1 MATDPFEI
9 LIAQFAMYIAPVGES
24 FPDIEDAPAG
34 NWTLVGIAGSD
45 SYDESG
51 VVITHEQ
58 STNAIRTY
66 GATGPRKIVRT
77 SEDLKV
83 TLNLMDLTLEE
94 YTRIIGDVA
103 PTTTAAGGGSAG
115 WKEIKTLRGLTPYE
129 VALLIR
135 ADQSPY
141 GNSWNT
147 QYQIPRAVQIAST
160 TLTFVKGDAPV
171 LQVEFQA
178 VEDVDASS
186 DAERFGLV
194 LTQNAAVV

>member
-9 LIAQFAMYIAPVGES
+9 LIAQFKMYIAPVGEAY
-24 FPDIEDAPAG
+24 PAIEDAPAG
-34 NWTLVGIAGSD
+34 NWTLVGEHGAS

-51 VVITHEQ
+51 VVINHEQ

-77 SEDLKV
+77 SEDLRV
-83 TLNLMDLTLEE
+83 TLNLVDLTLEE
-94 YTRIIGDVA
+94 YTRIIDDVA
-103 PTTTAAGGGSAG
+103 PTETTAGGGAAG

-147 QYQIPRAVQIAST
+147 QYQIPRAVQVAST

-186 DAERFGLV
+186 DAERFGLI
-194 LTQNAAVV
+194 LTQNAAVS